1 MIVVYGKVE
10 LHLPYSRSL
19 KEKRQV
25 IKSIGDRIRKRFN
38 ISIAEVDGHDLW
50 QTCTLGFSAVAK
62 SFAETEKFLQALRD
76 TLDLHEEEIYIV
88 DFACGYLGEP
98 HLGLS

>member
-1 MIVVYGKVE
+1 MVIIYGKVE
-10 LHLPYSRSL
+10 LHLPYSQSL

-50 QTCTLGFSAVAK
+50 QTCTLGFSAVAR

-76 TLDLHEEEIYIV
+76 TLDLHEEEIYVV
-88 DFACGYLGEP
+88 DFEHGYVTDTDA
-98 HLGLS
+98 GLF